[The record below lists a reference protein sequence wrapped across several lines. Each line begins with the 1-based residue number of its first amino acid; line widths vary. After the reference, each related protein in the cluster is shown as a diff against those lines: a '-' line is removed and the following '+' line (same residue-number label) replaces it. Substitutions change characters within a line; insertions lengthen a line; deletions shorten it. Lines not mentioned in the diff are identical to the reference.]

1 MRVYQ
6 FRHVGA
12 AFFVVRCGV
21 QQQKAR
27 ILKGGTGSVK
37 DNLCFIEIMPSKELV
52 EHQVEAQAALVRAR
66 NAVAFEQAALQGRAE
81 FAEAVP

>member
-27 ILKGGTGSVK
+27 ILKVESASVK
-37 DNLCFIEIMPSKELV
+37 GNFVLL
-52 EHQVEAQAALVRAR
+52 
-66 NAVAFEQAALQGRAE
+66 
-81 FAEAVP
+81 